1 MEEHKDILDKAI
13 NALANTNVP
22 PGPPKELTDTTVA
35 KLSEAAKNHQDEFMD
50 STGSPQETIKLVD
63 RIKFVK
69 GLIKFS
75 AAAVILITAG
85 YAIGRFSAPQPP
97 DIEQLRASLEPAIR
111 QNLLQDMAQ
120 YMQVGLESCYA
131 QIKNELQQQYRR
143 DMSDFAIQTL
153 AASSTVTNQ
162 RLLQLIDA
170 INTSQTHERQWYAT
184 ALETLAL
191 QTEDQLQKTRQDMAQ
206 LLSYTQPD
214 SIGVDK
220 SNNLNNLNERS
231 N

>member
-22 PGPPKELTDTTVA
+22 PGPSKELTDATA
-35 KLSEAAKNHQDEFMD
+35 SKLTEAANNHQDD
-50 STGSPQETIKLVD
+50 IKTIKLVD
-63 RIKFVK
+63 RIKFSK
-69 GLIKFS
+69 GLIKFA

-85 YAIGRFSAPQPP
+85 YVVGRLTAAKAP
-97 DIEQLRASLEPAIR
+97 DIEQLQAALEPAIR
-111 QNLLQDMAQ
+111 QNLLQEMSQ
-120 YMQVGLESCYA
+120 YWQVSLASGYA

-143 DMSDFAIQTL
+143 DLSDFAIQTL
-153 AASSTVTNQ
+153 AASSAVTND
-162 RLLQLIDA
+162 RLQQLINA

-191 QTEDQLQKTRQDMAQ
+191 QTEDQLQKTKQDMVQ

-214 SIGVDK
+214 TLVPNELRNP
-220 SNNLNNLNERS
+220 NNINERS
-231 N
+231 KQ